1 MKKQITQLLL
11 LLSPIIGYTGTQTVT
26 NSSDSGTGSFRDAVA
41 NASSGDTILFD
52 NTLNG
57 SLIPLQTQVS
67 IGKDLTIIGF
77 TGPTTVTLSGSFQTR
92 ILSISGGFNVNIINM
107 RFSDGATSSGGAILN
122 SGNLYIEHTTFNY
135 NFAYDNGGTHGGG
148 AIFNNTGAKLTIE
161 ECNFENNRCENNQT
175 GTGIRYTRGGAI
187 YNRGLNVIINNS
199 FFGFNVSNLITS
211 SATNPFSYGGAIYS
225 TNGKIEVKS
234 STFYRNN
241 SSPDD
246 PFTSSQGGAIYSTD
260 SLIISFSTFENNEVS
275 SSGAFGTQ
283 SFGGNIANK
292 GYLLVYNSIF
302 ANGISSFSSPN
313 IYNSGATFVSY
324 GNNLFTD
331 TLGLA
336 NTINAS
342 DIVSPATFN
351 SPAQN
356 NGAFTA
362 TISFD
367 CSNPAKDAGSSFGAP
382 PFDQAGQLR
391 QFGSQVDIGAFEV
404 QSDKPNVIAS
414 VQDPTICVG
423 DTTTVSG
430 FFVGLGTYTWDN
442 GLGFGQ
448 AHDVSPTSTT
458 TYTVIGTT
466 NGGCTDTNSVTVTV
480 NALPNVFIT
489 SSDTTLC
496 DSGIIVL
503 TANGADTYTWPG
515 EGVGASLT
523 RNINTSNTY
532 SLIGTDTTT
541 GCENQASLAIIINT
555 SPTPTINVNN
565 DSVLNVTG
573 TYSSYQWYKDSVL
586 ITGATNQTYI
596 AKSNGDYYCVVSDT
610 NTCDGFS
617 NEITVVLNTVG
628 IALIDNEIKIYPNP
642 TNNFVNI
649 NVGKASNYR
658 IHDLSGKTLFMGFI
672 STAKQI
678 DFSKLAKGVYVIEI
692 VNNENRFTSQI
703 VKM

>member
-92 ILSISGGFNVNIINM
+92 ILSISSGFNVNIINM

-148 AIFNNTGAKLTIE
+148 AIFNNTGGNLTIE
-161 ECNFENNRCENNQT
+161 ECNFDNNRCENNQL

-187 YNRGLNVIINNS
+187 YNRGSKVTVNNS
-199 FFGFNVSNLITS
+199 FFGFNNSSLNPA
-211 SATNPFSYGGAIYS
+211 SATNPISFGGAIYS
-225 TNGKIEVKS
+225 SSGTINLKS
-234 STFYRNN
+234 STFYGNTCTP
-241 SSPDD
+241 SD
-246 PFTSSQGGAIYSTD
+246 PMVISRGGAIYSND
-260 SLIISFSTFENNEVS
+260 SLIISFCTFLNNEANDAGSAS
-275 SSGAFGTQ
+275 SL
-283 SFGGNIANK
+283 GGNIYNS
-292 GYLLVYNSIF
+292 GTLIMYNSIF
-302 ANGISSFSSPN
+302 AGGSATGGSPN
-313 IYNSGATFVSY
+313 IHNDTGSLFLSY

-331 TLGLA
+331 TSDFGA
-336 NTINAS
+336 PVHPN

-356 NGAFTA
+356 NSAFTA

-480 NALPNVFIT
+480 NTLPNVFIT

-496 DSGIIVL
+496 DNGIIVL

-523 RNINTSNTY
+523 RNINASKTY

-541 GCENQASLAIIINT
+541 GCENQASLAIIVNT

-586 ITGATNQTYI
+586 ITGATSQTYI

-617 NEITVVLNTVG
+617 NEITVVLSTVG
-628 IALIDNEIKIYPNP
+628 ITIIENEIKIYPNP

-658 IHDLSGKTLFMGFI
+658 IQDLSGKTLFMGFI